1 MCERWAGGERGLRP
15 TSRRFVPNP
24 PCEFHKSTPNHHPHR
39 GKRGLVSPPNHPLL
53 TPPPIGEKSHLVLP
67 EEVSRVELV
76 LPLAAHVV
84 VEALA
89 REHAVP

>member
-1 MCERWAGGERGLRP
+1 
-15 TSRRFVPNP
+15 
-24 PCEFHKSTPNHHPHR
+24 
-39 GKRGLVSPPNHPLL
+39 
-53 TPPPIGEKSHLVLP
+53 IGEKSHLVLP